1 MDPTN
6 STPETMT
13 ELNGNSCDQ
22 QQQNGG
28 SEMLVQAAAA
38 AAAGVVASEPITTSD
53 PATTAEMEN
62 VSAPPPPPTQAPQT
76 TYDDL
81 FPSLQAPANLKRG
94 GEGEGGASPH
104 GGAWGSRK
112 PVLMSS
118 TVTQVLN
125 IPMAERRSGVVGGE
139 GASASSGFGDVDS
152 TKILKNVM
160 EKSGAKIE
168 MSSSRDQ
175 SLTFLITGKSDAVL
189 KARRDLF
196 AQFQTQQVQTLSVP
210 KEHHRYILGRGGTKL
225 KELEQRTSTNI
236 SMPKVTDTGNDTI
249 SISGPKD
256 GIEKAM
262 HEISLISDQQSKQ
275 AYEVLP
281 ILKIYHPFINGPNGD
296 YVKKMMADHPN
307 VKVNIPPLSV
317 IKDEIAVAGEKD
329 SVVKVAEII
338 NKIAKEMELKA
349 STVSVEVKKSQHKY
363 VIGQKG
369 NTINEILAETG
380 VFVEMPSSEST
391 SETITLRGPQEK
403 LGRALAKVFEKANS
417 IVTYEINC
425 PNWLHK
431 YIIGRKGAS
440 IQKLTQDI
448 PKVHV
453 EFIDNGDMIKIEG
466 APEDADKA
474 RELLDKQATDLKNN
488 MEFVEIS
495 VDAKYHKHIIGKG
508 GSTVNRLK
516 QERDVMINIPDVNK
530 GTAVIRIEGNKD
542 GVKQAQAELEGM
554 VTKMQNEK
562 EKDLVIENRFH
573 RQLIGPKGEN
583 IQKIRDDFANV
594 QISFPELGSKSDIV
608 KLRGPKQD
616 VDKCA
621 AILTKMYKDLLES
634 NYQVK
639 VPIFKQF
646 HKYIIGKGGAT
657 IKKIRTDTNT
667 KVDLPESGSDSDM
680 ITITG
685 KKADVEKAQK
695 QIQQIQSEQA
705 DVVSDEV
712 KIPAK
717 IHNTIIGAGGK
728 LIQSIMDDCG
738 GVHIKFPE
746 ANSGSDK
753 VTIRG
758 PKDDV
763 EKAKQMLVSLSN
775 EKQLSSCSAEVRAK
789 PEHHKFLI
797 GRQGANIQSVR
808 DKTGARIIF
817 PSDKDTDREAITIL
831 GTKEAVAQ
839 AKKELEERIKD
850 LDNVIED
857 TMTVDPTHHRFFV
870 NRRGEVLRQIG
881 EEFGGVVISFPR
893 PGVTSDKVTLKGAK
907 DCVAGARKRIEELV
921 IDLECQVTLECVIE
935 QAHHRTVMGPR
946 GSNIQKICKDFDVQ
960 IKIPERKVNNN
971 NFDAAANEAAAPASD
986 VNGTDAPAEADDVTT
1001 TTNECDIIRIT
1012 GKNEKCEAAAQ
1023 ALKDLVPITLEV
1035 DVPFEYHRYIIGQGG
1050 SNVRKL
1056 MNAHEVMIKV
1066 PSGDQE
1072 SSVIILTGT
1081 ADNVAGAKV
1090 SLEEQCEEIKAK
1102 LEDDKLRAFELT
1114 VDVEPEFHPKIIGRR
1129 GAKIMQLRK
1138 DYSVNI
1144 QLPRRE
1150 DENASTITIT
1160 GYETNANQAKDAILA
1175 IVQEYM
1181 SMTKEDIKIDHRV
1194 HRMIIG
1200 RKGAEIKHIMQKF
1213 KVDIK
1218 LPREGDDDPN
1228 LVTLMGSEEGV
1239 LDCKDHLLNLEEE
1252 YLQDAIDKEN
1262 LKAYEQAPLKQMQQ
1276 QQRQEKKSTNGFEV
1290 KGAPWQG
1297 ASDDAFPTL
1306 GGASAVVSTP
1316 VWGPRR

>member
-13 ELNGNSCDQ
+13 ELNGNNE
-22 QQQNGG
+22 NGG
-28 SEMLVQAAAA
+28 GGSGLEVAAA
-38 AAAGVVASEPITTSD
+38 V
-53 PATTAEMEN
+53 PAPLPPTAQPTDEME
-62 VSAPPPPPTQAPQT
+62 VSSSSQPQT

-81 FPSLQAPANLKRG
+81 FPSLQAPARPG
-94 GEGEGGASPH
+94 GDKADGGADTI
-104 GGAWGSRK
+104 GAWGARK

-125 IPMAERRSGVVGGE
+125 IPMAERRGGGGGVATGNGVSNGSSF
-139 GASASSGFGDVDS
+139 GAEDSSK
-152 TKILKNVM
+152 TLKNVM
-160 EKSGAKIE
+160 DKSGAKIE

-175 SLTFLITGKSDAVL
+175 SLTFLITGKPDAVL

-196 AQFQTQQVQTLSVP
+196 AQFQTQQSHNMSVP
-210 KEHHRYILGRGGTKL
+210 KEHHRYILGRGGSKL
-225 KELEQRTSTNI
+225 QELEQRTSTKI
-236 SMPKVTDTGNDTI
+236 SMPKVNETTDMITI
-249 SISGPKD
+249 TGPKD

-281 ILKIYHPFINGPNGD
+281 VLKIYHPFINGPNGD
-296 YVKKMMADHPN
+296 FVKQLMAEYPN
-307 VKVNIPPLSV
+307 VKINIPPLSV
-317 IKDEIAVAGEKD
+317 NKDEIAVAGEKE
-329 SVVKVAEII
+329 SVIKVAEII
-338 NKIAKEMELKA
+338 NKIAKEMDQKA

-363 VIGQKG
+363 VIGPRG

-403 LGRALAKVFEKANS
+403 LGKALAKVFEKANS
-417 IVTYEINC
+417 VVTYEITC

-440 IQKLTQDI
+440 IQKLTNDI

-453 EFIDNGDMIKIEG
+453 EFIDTGDVIKIEG
-466 APEDADKA
+466 PPEDADKA
-474 RELLDKQATDLKNN
+474 KEVLEKQANDLKNN

-516 QERDVMINIPDVNK
+516 QERDVMINIPDVDK

-542 GVKQAQAELEGM
+542 GVRQAKTELEGM

-573 RQLIGPKGEN
+573 RQLIGPKGES
-583 IQKIRDDFANV
+583 IQKIRDDFAAV

-621 AILTKMYKDLLES
+621 TLLTKMHKELHEA

-657 IKKIRTDTNT
+657 IKKIRQDTDT

-685 KKADVEKAQK
+685 KKANVEKAQK
-695 QIQQIQSEQA
+695 QVQQIQSEQA
-705 DVVSDEV
+705 DVVSDDV

-758 PKDDV
+758 PKEDV

-775 EKQLSSCSAEVRAK
+775 EKQLSSCTAEVRAK

-817 PSDKDTDREAITIL
+817 PSEKDTDREAITIL

-839 AKKELEERIKD
+839 AKKELEARVKD

-857 TMTVDPTHHRFFV
+857 TMTVDPQHHRYFV
-870 NRRGEVLRQIG
+870 NRRGEVLRNIG

-921 IDLECQVTLECVIE
+921 IDLECQVVLECVIE
-935 QAHHRTVMGPR
+935 QHHHRTVMGPR
-946 GSNIQKICKDFDVQ
+946 GSNVQKICKDYDVQ

-971 NFDAAANEAAAPASD
+971 DFAAPGDDVNGVAAAAEPAASD
-986 VNGTDAPAEADDVTT
+986 V
-1001 TTNECDIIRIT
+1001 TNECDIIRIT
-1012 GKNEKCEAAAQ
+1012 GKSEKCEAAAQ
-1023 ALKDLVPITLEV
+1023 ALKELVPIALEV
-1035 DVPFEYHRYIIGQGG
+1035 DVPFEYHRYIIGQNG
-1050 SNVRKL
+1050 SGVRKL
-1056 MNAHEVMIKV
+1056 MTDHDVMIKV
-1066 PSGDQE
+1066 PPSDHKT
-1072 SSVIILTGT
+1072 SVIVLTGT
-1081 ADNVAGAKV
+1081 ADNVASAKV
-1090 SLEEQCEEIKAK
+1090 GLDERVEEIK
-1102 LEDDKLRAFELT
+1102 DKLKDDELRGFELT
-1114 VDVEPEFHPKIIGRR
+1114 VEVEPEFHPKIIGRK

-1138 DYSVNI
+1138 DHSVNI

-1150 DENASTITIT
+1150 DEDQSKITIT
-1160 GYETNANQAKDAILA
+1160 GYEANAIAAKEAILA

-1181 SMTKEDIKIDHRV
+1181 SMTKEDVKIDHRV

-1200 RKGAEIKHIMQKF
+1200 RRGAEIKRIMQQF

-1228 LVTLMGSEEGV
+1228 LVSIMGSEDGV

-1262 LKAYEQAPLKQMQQ
+1262 LKAYEQAPLRQLQQ
-1276 QQRQEKKSTNGFEV
+1276 ERQSRDQNKSKTNGFEV

-1297 ASDDAFPTL
+1297 ASDDAFPSL
-1306 GGASAVVSTP
+1306 GGASSAPGHVSTP

>member
-1 MDPTN
+1 
-6 STPETMT
+6 MT
-13 ELNGNSCDQ
+13 AELNGTENGCD
-22 QQQNGG
+22 
-28 SEMLVQAAAA
+28 VTVDPVAAADSTSA
-38 AAAGVVASEPITTSD
+38 AP
-53 PATTAEMEN
+53 EME
-62 VSAPPPPPTQAPQT
+62 VSTPSQPPTPT

-81 FPSLQAPANLKRG
+81 FPSLQAPARQQRAGDQSDGSG
-94 GEGEGGASPH
+94 GPLIGE
-104 GGAWGSRK
+104 WGTRK

-125 IPMAERRSGVVGGE
+125 IPMAERRSGGGAGGPVGSNGSSF
-139 GASASSGFGDVDS
+139 GADDSS
-152 TKILKNVM
+152 KILKNVM
-160 EKSGAKIE
+160 DKSGAKIE

-196 AQFQTQQVQTLSVP
+196 AQFQTQQNQTMSVP
-210 KEHHRYILGRGGTKL
+210 KEHHRYILGRGGSKL
-225 KELEQRTSTNI
+225 QELEQRTSTKI
-236 SMPKVTDTGNDTI
+236 SMPKVTDATDLI
-249 SISGPKD
+249 SIIGPKD

-296 YVKKMMADHPN
+296 YVKKLMADYPN
-307 VKVNIPPLSV
+307 VKINVPPLSV
-317 IKDEIAVAGEKD
+317 NKDEIAVAGEKD
-329 SVVKVAEII
+329 SVLKVADII
-338 NKIAKEMELKA
+338 NKIAKEMDQKA

-363 VIGQKG
+363 VIGPRG
-369 NTINEILAETG
+369 NTINEILADTG

-403 LGRALAKVFEKANS
+403 LGKALAKVFEKANS
-417 IVTYEINC
+417 VVTYEITC

-453 EFIDNGDMIKIEG
+453 EFIDTGDTIKIEG
-466 APEDADKA
+466 PPEDADKA
-474 RELLDKQATDLKNN
+474 KELLEKQANDLITN

-516 QERDVMINIPDVNK
+516 QERDVMINIPDVDK

-542 GVKQAQAELEGM
+542 GVRQAQAELEGM

-621 AILTKMYKDLLES
+621 TILNKMHKELHES

-657 IKKIRTDTNT
+657 IKKIRQDTDT

-685 KKADVEKAQK
+685 KKANVEKAQK
-695 QIQQIQSEQA
+695 QIQQIQAEQA
-705 DVVSDEV
+705 DVVTDDL

-763 EKAKQMLVSLSN
+763 EKAKQMLMSLSS

-817 PSDKDTDREAITIL
+817 PSEKDNDREAITIL

-839 AKKELEERIKD
+839 AKIELEARIKD

-857 TMTVDPTHHRFFV
+857 TMTVDPQHHRFFV
-870 NRRGEVLRQIG
+870 NRRGEVLRNIG
-881 EEFGGVVISFPR
+881 DEFGGVVISFPR
-893 PGVTSDKVTLKGAK
+893 PGVASDKVTLKGAK

-921 IDLECQVTLECVIE
+921 YDLECQVVLECVIE
-935 QAHHRTVMGPR
+935 QHHHRTVMGPR
-946 GSNIQKICKDFDVQ
+946 GSNVQKICKDFDVQ
-960 IKIPERKVNNN
+960 IKIPERKVPNFNNN
-971 NFDAAANEAAAPASD
+971 EVAEVAAAAANEVDAAAA
-986 VNGTDAPAEADDVTT
+986 DATEEEGVTA
-1001 TTNECDIIRIT
+1001 ECDIIRLT
-1012 GKNEKCEAAAQ
+1012 GKKEKCEAAAQ

-1035 DVPFEYHRYIIGQGG
+1035 DVPFEYHRYIIGQNG
-1050 SNVRKL
+1050 SGVRKL
-1056 MNAHEVMIKV
+1056 MNAHDVMIKV
-1066 PSGDQE
+1066 PSSDQE
-1072 SSVIILTGT
+1072 SPVILLTGT
-1081 ADNVAGAKV
+1081 ANNVASAKV
-1090 SLEEQCEEIKAK
+1090 GLEERVEEIKVK
-1102 LEDDKLRAFELT
+1102 LEDDELRSFELT
-1114 VDVEPEFHPKIIGRR
+1114 VEVDPEFHPKIIGRK

-1138 DYSVNI
+1138 DHSVNI
-1144 QLPRRE
+1144 QLPKRE
-1150 DENASTITIT
+1150 DEDLSKITIT
-1160 GYETNANQAKDAILA
+1160 GYEANTHAAKDAIMA

-1181 SMTKEDIKIDHRV
+1181 SMTKEDVKIDHRV

-1200 RKGAEIKHIMQKF
+1200 RRGMEIKRIMQQF

-1218 LPREGDDDPN
+1218 LPREGDEDPD
-1228 LVTLMGSEEGV
+1228 LVTIMGSEDGV

-1262 LKAYEQAPLKQMQQ
+1262 LKAYEQAPLKQLQAQQ
-1276 QQRQEKKSTNGFEV
+1276 QQQEKKSTNGFEV